1 MADRRALPW
10 LLALV
15 PFALHLV
22 AAGRY
27 DFFRDELY
35 FIACGRHLALGY
47 VDQPP
52 LIPWIAALSQTA
64 GHNLILLRSIPALSA
79 AGAVLVTCAL
89 VRLLGGKTIA
99 QVLAGLAVGLAPV
112 IVGVTATLNT
122 TTFEPLLWTL
132 VAYFA
137 ARAVIEEDAT
147 WWMAAGIIAGVTLE
161 TKYTIL
167 FFLIALLVSLLAVGP
182 RGTLRT
188 KNFARGVLY
197 AFGIASFSL
206 VWQIQHGFPFVE
218 LLRAGASG
226 KNVVLSPLGYIA
238 SQIVVFTPLA
248 ALLWIG
254 GTIALLVDP
263 HLRRVRFLGVT
274 FVVLFVFFLAM
285 HAKDYYLVG
294 AYPMVIAAGG
304 VAFER
309 LCRRVRWLPVTYAAL
324 AAAGALVLAP
334 LAEPLLPIE
343 TYVHYQDTV
352 LGALH
357 VHLQKD
363 EVADTSTIPQTFAD
377 EFGWREL
384 ARAVERAT
392 ATLTLAEREHAA
404 VYTQNY
410 GEAGAVDF
418 YGAGVPPAIS
428 GHNSYW
434 LWGPHGATTYII
446 VGGRIADHR
455 RAFADV
461 RAFETLRT
469 PHAMP
474 YENVTIFVARRMTIA
489 PEVLWPAV
497 RHYD

>member
-1 MADRRALPW
+1 MDRRGLPW

-15 PFALHLV
+15 PFALHLA

-35 FIACGRHLALGY
+35 FIACGRHLAAGY

-52 LIPWIAALSQTA
+52 LIPWIAALSQSA
-64 GHNLILLRSIPALSA
+64 GHNLVLLRSIAALGA

-89 VRLLGGKTIA
+89 VRLLGGKSIA
-99 QVLAGLAVGLAPV
+99 QILAGLAVGLAPV

-137 ARAVIEEDAT
+137 ARAVIDEEAS
-147 WWMAAGIIAGVTLE
+147 WWIGAGVVAGISFE

-167 FFLIALLVSLLAVGP
+167 FFLVALVVSLLAVGP

-188 KNFARGVLY
+188 TNFGRGVAL
-197 AFGIASFSL
+197 ALGLASFSIS
-206 VWQIQHGFPFVE
+206 WQIAHGFPFVE
-218 LLRAGASG
+218 LLHAGASG
-226 KNVVLSPLGYIA
+226 KNVVLSPLGYLS
-238 SQIVVFTPLA
+238 SQIVIFTPLA

-254 GTIALLVDP
+254 GAVGLLVDSNF
-263 HLRRVRFLGVT
+263 RRVRFLGLT
-274 FVVLFVFFLAM
+274 FVGLFAFFLAM

-294 AYPMVIAAGG
+294 AYPMVFAAGG
-304 VAFER
+304 VTFER
-309 LCRRVRWLPVTYAAL
+309 LCRRIRWIPLTYATL
-324 AAAGALVLAP
+324 AAAGALILAP
-334 LAEPLLPIE
+334 LAAPLLPIDS
-343 TYVHYQDTV
+343 YVRYQDAV
-352 LGALH
+352 LGTLH
-357 VHLQKD
+357 MNLPKT
-363 EVADTSTIPQTFAD
+363 EVADTGTIPQTFAD
-377 EFGWREL
+377 QFGWREL

-392 ATLTLAEREHAA
+392 ATLTPAERAHAA

-418 YGAGVPPAIS
+418 YGTDVPFAIS

-434 LWGPHGATTYII
+434 LWGSHGATTYII
-446 VGGRIADHR
+446 VGGRIDDHR
-455 RAFADV
+455 RAFVDV
-461 RAFETLRT
+461 RALETLHT

-474 YENVTIFVARRMTIA
+474 SEDVTIFVARAMRAA
-489 PEVLWPAV
+489 PEVLWPLV